1 MALEE
6 PQQGPSSPLVAR
18 VTDTDNK
25 RGTCSRSRRALR
37 CLSAIITGTPSMFCG
52 GFLGN
57 PYRSAVCRLT
67 RGATLAVILLA
78 APSVVAAR
86 SITVAWDPNPEPSVS
101 GYVVYVGREPGVYTG
116 RYDVGNTTSFVY
128 AEAVDNQSY
137 YFSVAAY
144 STDLLPGPRSQ
155 EVSTIG
161 TPFVAPMSLTY
172 AEPVRSAA
180 SPAAATR
187 SDSFA
192 PAQICA
198 DTATH
203 ECYTVRT
210 LIQTPRPI
218 TGLAAASDDRVFF
231 IDSGQQIRVIVEGR
245 LVALPA
251 LTISDAAVRL
261 SGIALDSAFTTT
273 HFVYVGEVEVARDG
287 SHELSVVR
295 YRELQGVL
303 GERAVII
310 PALAFPSGA
319 EGVFTTDSAG
329 RIYVA
334 MPSAE
339 DARSTRDAY
348 NGFILRFNPN
358 GTVPSQNSNASPILA
373 RGFDQPSAFVWNGE
387 GQLLVTGL
395 DPASSW
401 LSRLDIGAPA
411 VQWPRA
417 LGPVSVT
424 TGSAVARGNSVF
436 VIDRANRLTRLLTTP
451 DGPADADV
459 IALPDSKR
467 AIAAAAGAR
476 SKTYVVASPAIA
488 GNLSILELTPLPL
501 P

>member
-1 MALEE
+1 
-6 PQQGPSSPLVAR
+6 
-18 VTDTDNK
+18 
-25 RGTCSRSRRALR
+25 
-37 CLSAIITGTPSMFCG
+37 
-52 GFLGN
+52 
-57 PYRSAVCRLT
+57 
-67 RGATLAVILLA
+67 
-78 APSVVAAR
+78 
-86 SITVAWDPNPEPSVS
+86 VS
-101 GYVVYVGREPGVYTG
+101 GYVVYVGSEPGVYTG
-116 RYDVGNTTSFVY
+116 RYDVGKATSFVY

-144 STDLLPGPRSQ
+144 SADLLPGPRSQ

-161 TPFVAPMSLTY
+161 TPSVAPMSLTY
-172 AEPVRSAA
+172 SAPVRTAA
-180 SPAAATR
+180 APAAKR
-187 SDSFA
+187 SDPFD

-210 LIQTPRPI
+210 LLQTPRPI

-245 LVALPA
+245 LAALAA
-251 LTISDAAVRL
+251 LTISDTAVRL
-261 SGIALDSAFTTT
+261 SGIALDSAFATT

-287 SHELSVVR
+287 SRELSVVR

-319 EGVFTTDSAG
+319 EGIFTTDSAG

-334 MPSAE
+334 MPSAG

-348 NGFILRFNPN
+348 SGFILRFNPD
-358 GTVPSQNSNASPILA
+358 GTVPSQNTNASPILA

-395 DPASSW
+395 DRTSSW
-401 LSRLDIGAPA
+401 LSRLDIGAPG
-411 VQWPRA
+411 VQWPRV
-417 LGPVSVT
+417 LGAVSLT
-424 TGSAVARGNSVF
+424 TGTAAARLASGGTAGETASLGNTLF
-436 VIDRANRLTRLLTTP
+436 LIDRSNRLNRVLPTP
-451 DGPADADV
+451 DGPADVDV

-467 AIAAAAGAR
+467 AIAAAIGAR
-476 SKTYVVASPAIA
+476 SKTYVVASPAIE

>member
-1 MALEE
+1 MTEA
-6 PQQGPSSPLVAR
+6 S
-18 VTDTDNK
+18 
-25 RGTCSRSRRALR
+25 
-37 CLSAIITGTPSMFCG
+37 
-52 GFLGN
+52 LGN
-57 PYRSAVCRLT
+57 SYRSAVCRLT
-67 RGATLAVILLA
+67 RGATLAVILFG

-86 SITVAWDPNPEPSVS
+86 SITVAWDPNPEPGVS
-101 GYVVYVGREPGVYTG
+101 GYVVYVGSEPGVYTG
-116 RYDVGNTTSFVY
+116 RYDVGKATSFVY
-128 AEAVDNQSY
+128 AAAADNQSY

-144 STDLLPGPRSQ
+144 SADLLPGPRSQ

-161 TPFVAPMSLTY
+161 ASSVAPMSLTSSG
-172 AEPVRSAA
+172 PVQTAA
-180 SPAAATR
+180 SPAAEAKR

-203 ECYTVRT
+203 ECYTIRT
-210 LIQTPRPI
+210 LLQIPRPI

-245 LVALPA
+245 LSAFPA
-251 LTISDAAVRL
+251 LTISDTAVHL
-261 SGIALDSAFTTT
+261 SGIALDSAFTKT

-287 SHELSVVR
+287 SRELSVVR

-319 EGVFTTDSAG
+319 EGIFTTDSFG

-334 MPSAE
+334 IPSAGG
-339 DARSTRDAY
+339 AHSTRDAY
-348 NGFILRFNPN
+348 SGFILRFNPD
-358 GTVPSQNSNASPILA
+358 GTVPSQNSSASPILA
-373 RGFDQPSAFVWNGE
+373 RGFDQPSALVWNGE

-395 DPASSW
+395 DRSSSW

-411 VQWPRA
+411 VEWPRA
-417 LGPVSVT
+417 LSAVSVT
-424 TGSAVARGNSVF
+424 TGSAAARSAVGIGAGGTASLGSTLF
-436 VIDRANRLTRLLTTP
+436 LIDSENRLNRLLTPP
-451 DGPADADV
+451 DGPADAEV

-467 AIAAAAGAR
+467 AMAAATGAR
-476 SKTYVVASPAIA
+476 SKTYVVASPGIE
-488 GNLSILELTPLPL
+488 GNLSILELTQLPL

>member
-1 MALEE
+1 M
-6 PQQGPSSPLVAR
+6 
-18 VTDTDNK
+18 
-25 RGTCSRSRRALR
+25 
-37 CLSAIITGTPSMFCG
+37 
-52 GFLGN
+52 
-57 PYRSAVCRLT
+57 
-67 RGATLAVILLA
+67 
-78 APSVVAAR
+78 
-86 SITVAWDPNPEPSVS
+86 S
-101 GYVVYVGREPGVYTG
+101 GYVVYVGSEPGIYTG
-116 RYDVGNTTSFVY
+116 RYDVGKATSFVY
-128 AEAVDNQSY
+128 TEASPNQSY

-144 STDLLPGPRSQ
+144 SADLLPGPRSP

-161 TPFVAPMSLTY
+161 SPSVAPMFLTSS
-172 AEPVRSAA
+172 EPVRTAA
-180 SPAAATR
+180 SPAAAATR

-203 ECYTVRT
+203 ECYTIRT
-210 LIQTPRPI
+210 LLQTPRPI

-245 LVALPA
+245 LAALPA
-251 LTISDAAVRL
+251 LTIADTAVRL
-261 SGIALDSAFTTT
+261 TGIALDSAFTTT

-319 EGVFTTDSAG
+319 EGIFTTDSAG

-334 MPSAE
+334 MPSAGG
-339 DARSTRDAY
+339 ARSTRDAY
-348 NGFILRFNPN
+348 SGSILRFNPD

-395 DPASSW
+395 DRTSSW
-401 LSRLDIGAPA
+401 LSRLDIGAPG
-411 VQWPRA
+411 VQWPRV
-417 LGPVSVT
+417 LGAVSVT
-424 TGSAVARGNSVF
+424 TGTAASRLAGGAAAGEAASLGNALF
-436 VIDRANRLTRLLTTP
+436 LIDRSNRLNRVLTTP

-467 AIAAAAGAR
+467 AIAAATGAR
-476 SKTYVVASPAIA
+476 SKTYVVASPAIE
-488 GNLSILELTPLPL
+488 GNLSILEVTPLPL

>member
-1 MALEE
+1 
-6 PQQGPSSPLVAR
+6 
-18 VTDTDNK
+18 
-25 RGTCSRSRRALR
+25 
-37 CLSAIITGTPSMFCG
+37 
-52 GFLGN
+52 
-57 PYRSAVCRLT
+57 
-67 RGATLAVILLA
+67 
-78 APSVVAAR
+78 
-86 SITVAWDPNPEPSVS
+86 VS
-101 GYVVYVGREPGVYTG
+101 GYVVYVGSEPGVYTG
-116 RYDVGNTTSFVY
+116 RYDVGKATSFVY

-144 STDLLPGPRSQ
+144 STDLLPGPRSP
-155 EVSTIG
+155 EVSTIER
-161 TPFVAPMSLTY
+161 PFVVPMSLTS
-172 AEPVRSAA
+172 AEPERAAA
-180 SPAAATR
+180 SPAVAATR

-192 PAQICA
+192 PAQICG

-210 LIQTPRPI
+210 LLQTPRPI
-218 TGLAAASDDRVFF
+218 TGLAAAADDRVFF

-245 LVALPA
+245 LAAFPA

-261 SGIALDSAFTTT
+261 TGIALDSAFTTT

-319 EGVFTTDSAG
+319 EGIFTTDSAG

-334 MPSAE
+334 MPSAG

-348 NGFILRFNPN
+348 NGFILRFNPD

-373 RGFDQPSAFVWNGE
+373 RGLDQPSAFAWNGK

-395 DPASSW
+395 DRTSSW
-401 LSRLDIGAPA
+401 LSRLDIGAPS
-411 VQWPRA
+411 VQWPQP
-417 LGPVSVT
+417 LGSVSVT
-424 TGSAVARGNSVF
+424 TGTAAARSAAGTAAGETASLGNSLFLV
-436 VIDRANRLTRLLTTP
+436 DSANRLNRVLTTP
-451 DGPADADV
+451 DGPADADA
-459 IALPDSKR
+459 IELPDSKR
-467 AIAAAAGAR
+467 AIAAVAGAR
-476 SKTYVVASPAIA
+476 SKTYVVASPAA
-488 GNLSILELTPLPL
+488 EGSLSILELTPLPL

>member
-1 MALEE
+1 
-6 PQQGPSSPLVAR
+6 
-18 VTDTDNK
+18 
-25 RGTCSRSRRALR
+25 
-37 CLSAIITGTPSMFCG
+37 
-52 GFLGN
+52 
-57 PYRSAVCRLT
+57 
-67 RGATLAVILLA
+67 
-78 APSVVAAR
+78 
-86 SITVAWDPNPEPSVS
+86 VS
-101 GYVVYVGREPGVYTG
+101 GYVVYVGSEPGVYTG
-116 RYDVGNTTSFVY
+116 QYDVGKATSFVY

-144 STDLLPGPRSQ
+144 SADLVPGPRSP
-155 EVSTIG
+155 EVSTVE
-161 TPFVAPMSLTY
+161 TPSMGPMSMTHS
-172 AEPVRSAA
+172 EPVRAAA
-180 SPAAATR
+180 SPMAAAKR
-187 SDSFA
+187 SDSFD

-198 DTATH
+198 NTATH

-218 TGLAAASDDRVFF
+218 TGLAAASDDRLFF
-231 IDSGQQIRVIVEGR
+231 IDSGQQIRVIVEGQ
-245 LVALPA
+245 LAAFPA
-251 LTISDAAVRL
+251 LTISDAAVRF

-319 EGVFTTDSAG
+319 EGIFTTDSAG

-334 MPSAE
+334 MPSAG
-339 DARSTRDAY
+339 DARSTRAAY
-348 NGFILRFNPN
+348 NGFILRFNPD

-373 RGFDQPSAFVWNGE
+373 RGFNQPSAFVWNGE

-395 DPASSW
+395 DRTSSW
-401 LSRLDIGAPA
+401 LSRLDIGASG

-417 LGPVSVT
+417 LGAVSVT
-424 TGSAVARGNSVF
+424 TGSAAARLASGAASGETVSLGNALF
-436 VIDRANRLTRLLTTP
+436 LIDGSNRLNRILTTP

-467 AIAAAAGAR
+467 AIAAATGAR
-476 SKTYVVASPAIA
+476 SKTYVVASPAIE